1 MAPRCVIGPSNT
13 LSPFFQSIMFPV
25 LFEIGGLTVT
35 SFGVFM
41 ALSFLTAGWVLT
53 AELKR
58 KGEDPELAWDMVLW
72 AAIGGILGAKLYY
85 MALHWPET
93 LADPRR
99 AIFSRSGLV
108 WYGGFMAAAGLIL
121 WQLSRRRVSI
131 PRAADAVAP
140 ALALAY
146 AVGRIGC
153 FLVGD
158 DYGRPTDL
166 PWAVAFP
173 QGAPPSTAHNL
184 RTFFGVDVPASVPG
198 NTVLAVHPTQLYE
211 VGMSLIIFAI
221 LWRLRTRIRQAGMLF
236 AVWLALAGV
245 ERFVVELFRAKDDR
259 FLGPLTLAQ
268 TISLGL
274 VAVGLVLLQRTRR
287 QGGTQVALSRGG

>member
-1 MAPRCVIGPSNT
+1 MY
-13 LSPFFQSIMFPV
+13 PV
-25 LFEIGGLTVT
+25 LFEIGGLTIT

-41 ALSFLTAGWVLT
+41 ALSFLTAGWVLS
-53 AELKR
+53 AEMRR
-58 KGEDPELAWDMVLW
+58 KGENPELAWDMVMW

-85 MALHWPET
+85 MVLHWPET
-93 LADPRR
+93 VAAPWRALA
-99 AIFSRSGLV
+99 SRSGLV
-108 WYGGFMAAAGLIL
+108 WYGGFLAATGLIV
-121 WQLSRRRVSI
+121 WQLMRRKVSI

-146 AVGRIGC
+146 AVGRVGC

-184 RTFFGVDVPASVPG
+184 RTMFGVSVPEG
-198 NTVLAVHPTQLYE
+198 IPGDTVLAVHPTQLYE
-211 VGMSLIIFAI
+211 VAMSLIIFAI
-221 LWRLRTRIRQAGMLF
+221 LWRLRSRIAQAGMLF
-236 AVWLALAGV
+236 AVWLSLAGV

-259 FLGPLTLAQ
+259 FLGGLTLAQ
-268 TISLGL
+268 TISIAL
-274 VAVGLVLLQRTRR
+274 VVAGMLLVQRIRR
-287 QGGTQVALSRGG
+287 ETGTQVALSRGG